1 MTEQIANHSE
11 QPKLPLRL
19 NLQYFADGEED
30 LMFPDDF
37 GTDLPQSEEIADD
50 VILPDESTD
59 EAFELE
65 ADPVDE
71 LQQEEQLESQQSEQP
86 RFKVKFNHEEQ
97 EIGYDEAVPLIQKGM
112 NYDKLQE
119 RLGQLETDPRL
130 SFVEELAQEQ
140 GMNVEEYLQAVKQ
153 HREQQQLDA
162 LIQQNIPQEL
172 AQEIMENK
180 KFRDQ
185 YETEQ
190 KSKQEE
196 ATREQEFKEF
206 FSYFQQAN
214 GRNFDPS
221 KDQIPQEVWDMKE
234 QGMPLKFAFM
244 QHHNQQLQS
253 QLNTFKQ
260 KEQNTKRAP
269 GLGVTQF
276 GGDNPSSED
285 PFLKGFESI

>member
-1 MTEQIANHSE
+1 M
-11 QPKLPLRL
+11 
-19 NLQYFADGEED
+19 NLQFFADGEED
-30 LMFPDDF
+30 MILPDDF
-37 GTDLPQSEEIADD
+37 GSDLPQSDENPDD
-50 VILPDESTD
+50 LLFPDDSVDESL
-59 EAFELE
+59 ELE
-65 ADPVDE
+65 DELIDP
-71 LQQEEQLESQQSEQP
+71 LQQEEELDPQQPEQP
-86 RFKVKFNHEEQ
+86 RIKVKFNHEEQ

-119 RLGQLETDPRL
+119 RLGQLETDPSRT
-130 SFVEELAQEQ
+130 FVEELAQEQ
-140 GMNVEEYLQAVKQ
+140 GMNVEEYLEAVKQ

-172 AQEIMENK
+172 AQEILQNK

-185 YETEQ
+185 YEAEQ
-190 KSKQEE
+190 KTKQEE
-196 ATREQEFKEF
+196 AAREQEFKEF
-206 FSYFQQAN
+206 FGYFQQAN

-221 KDQIPQEVWDMKE
+221 KDQIPQEVWEMKE

-276 GGDNPSSED
+276 GGDNPPSED
-285 PFLKGFESI
+285 PFLIGFESI